1 MENTIHR
8 VRTFL
13 KKVFCVYTVI
23 MLVIGVCISFITGVE
38 YSVELPIFNHE
49 IGYGL
54 LFLVIIVI
62 VTTGL
67 SLWASVEFASF
78 KLVIFAEAKGVGLDD
93 KLIDDIMVNVHREPL
108 IIGASVICGSLIST
122 WVVESSILTSLKW
135 PQASVC
141 YAWFMVI
148 LLAACTVYAY
158 IDFILI
164 VMCMRDIYN
173 NKFKKYVFI
182 YPIATDIFDKY
193 NQICSFGLILFWVIG
208 LILIFLSL
216 IVFDQMVLMPM
227 ALIGILILA
236 GYLVFTFY
244 PYYMTR
250 KKITML
256 KLQTISRICSIHNL
270 QEKQGFDEYHEIVRF
285 VMDSPTLMTSNFHL
299 IITST
304 VAAIAS
310 ILTSFIAVIK

>member
-38 YSVELPIFNHE
+38 YSVELPIFNYE
-49 IGYGL
+49 IGQGL

-78 KLVIFAEAKGVGLDD
+78 KLVIFKEAKGVGLDD
-93 KLIDDIMVNVHREPL
+93 KLIDGIMVNVHREPL
-108 IIGASVICGSLIST
+108 IIGASVICGILIST
-122 WVVESSILTSLKW
+122 WVVKSSILTSLKW
-135 PQASVC
+135 PQESVW
-141 YAWFMVI
+141 YARFMVT

-173 NKFKKYVFI
+173 YKFKKYVFI